1 MNNNENHNKSKS
13 ENGIGYQNMNDY
25 NTNNNGNYVRGNVPN
40 YSRMYSGQNNNGYL
54 QNNQMYDNGYQQNN
68 QMYNSQAFNNNI
80 PEAGGSKKRD
90 RNGLYVN
97 ILLFVI
103 AFAAIIMAIVVK
115 ISADKNSAD
124 NTGDDAWDVDKI
136 INKAD
141 SILELLD
148 NNYYNVD
155 DNYKEKLA
163 DSIYQGIIDS
173 LDDNYADYYDAEE
186 WKAVLESDQG
196 VYCGIGVVVQKDES
210 TGEIIAVNPYEYAP
224 AYKAGIRIEDR
235 IIAIDDTDIR
245 GMSIDEAVTLIRGE
259 EGTTVKLTVRRGTEM
274 LDFVVTREQIETQ
287 TVVTKIL
294 EDNIGYLQIISFD
307 GVTYNQF
314 INGLEDLLDKGIEGI
329 IFDVR
334 SNGGGYYDTVVNMLD
349 RILPE
354 GKIVYMEDKNGRQEV
369 EYSDA
374 ECLDL
379 PMCVLVNG
387 YTASASEIFSGAI
400 QDYELGA
407 IIGQQ
412 TFGKGIVQNT
422 YTFIDGS
429 AVKFTI
435 AGYFTPNGRNIH
447 GQGITPDIVVALPED
462 RDAYDENGIIK
473 DGMDTQLNE
482 GIKYIKEQIN
492 K

>member
-1 MNNNENHNKSKS
+1 MEDNKNQSKS
-13 ENGIGYQNMNDY
+13 QPENITGYQHMNGY
-25 NTNNNGNYVRGNVPN
+25 NEFNNGNYAQRNVMN
-40 YSRMYSGQNNNGYL
+40 YSQMYNPQNNNGYS
-54 QNNQMYDNGYQQNN
+54 QNNQT
-68 QMYNSQAFNNNI
+68 FNNDMPGTGN
-80 PEAGGSKKRD
+80 SNKKSRS
-90 RNGLYVN
+90 GLSIN
-97 ILLFVI
+97 ILLFII

-115 ISADKNSAD
+115 ISADKNSSD
-124 NTGDDAWDVDKI
+124 KSIDDVNNVDEI
-136 INKAD
+136 TDKAEY
-141 SILELLD
+141 ILELLD
-148 NNYYNVD
+148 KYYYNVD
-155 DNYKEKLA
+155 DNYKEKIA
-163 DSIYQGIIDS
+163 DGIYQGIIDT

-196 VYCGIGVVVQKDES
+196 VYCGIGVAVQQDEN

-224 AYKAGIRIEDR
+224 AYKAGLRVEDR
-235 IIAIDDTDIR
+235 IIAIDDIDIR
-245 GMSIDEAVTLIRGE
+245 GMSIDEAVSLIRGE
-259 EGTTVKLTVRRGTEM
+259 EGTTVKLTVRRNTEI

-287 TVVTKIL
+287 TVVTKVL
-294 EDNIGYLQIISFD
+294 EDNIGYLQITSFD

-314 INGLEDLLDKGIEGI
+314 INGLDELLNQGIKGI

-354 GKIVYMEDKNGRQEV
+354 GKIVYMEDKNGRQDV

-407 IIGQQ
+407 IIGEQ

-422 YTFIDGS
+422 YTFRDGS

-435 AGYFTPNGRNIH
+435 AGYFTPNGRDIH
-447 GQGITPDIVVALPED
+447 GKGITPDIVVSLPTD
-462 RDAYDENGIIK
+462 REAYNENGVIK

-482 GIKYIKEQIN
+482 GIKYIKEQI

>member
-1 MNNNENHNKSKS
+1 MEDNKNQSKS
-13 ENGIGYQNMNDY
+13 QPENITGYQHMNGY
-25 NTNNNGNYVRGNVPN
+25 NEFNNGNYAQRNVMN
-40 YSRMYSGQNNNGYL
+40 YSQMYSPQNNNGYS
-54 QNNQMYDNGYQQNN
+54 QNNQT
-68 QMYNSQAFNNNI
+68 FNNDMPGTGN
-80 PEAGGSKKRD
+80 SNKKSRS
-90 RNGLYVN
+90 GLSIN
-97 ILLFVI
+97 ILLFII

-115 ISADKNSAD
+115 ISADKNSSD
-124 NTGDDAWDVDKI
+124 KSIDDVNNVDEI
-136 INKAD
+136 TDKAEY
-141 SILELLD
+141 ILELLD
-148 NNYYNVD
+148 KYYYNVD
-155 DNYKEKLA
+155 DNYKEKIA
-163 DSIYQGIIDS
+163 DGIYQGIIDT

-196 VYCGIGVVVQKDES
+196 VYCGIGVAVQQDEN

-224 AYKAGIRIEDR
+224 AYKAGLRVEDR
-235 IIAIDDTDIR
+235 IIAIDDIDIR
-245 GMSIDEAVTLIRGE
+245 GMSIDEAVSLIRGE
-259 EGTTVKLTVRRGTEM
+259 EGTTVKLTVRRTTEI

-287 TVVTKIL
+287 TVVTKVL
-294 EDNIGYLQIISFD
+294 EDNIGYLQITSFD

-314 INGLEDLLDKGIEGI
+314 INGLDELLNQGIKGI

-354 GKIVYMEDKNGRQEV
+354 GKIVYMEDKNGRQDV

-407 IIGQQ
+407 IIGEQ

-422 YTFIDGS
+422 YTFRDGS

-435 AGYFTPNGRNIH
+435 AGYFTPNGRDIH
-447 GQGITPDIVVALPED
+447 GKGITPDIVVSLPTD
-462 RDAYDENGIIK
+462 REAYNENGVIK

-482 GIKYIKEQIN
+482 GIKYIKEQI

>member
-1 MNNNENHNKSKS
+1 MFKSK
-13 ENGIGYQNMNDY
+13 
-25 NTNNNGNYVRGNVPN
+25 
-40 YSRMYSGQNNNGYL
+40 
-54 QNNQMYDNGYQQNN
+54 
-68 QMYNSQAFNNNI
+68 
-80 PEAGGSKKRD
+80 
-90 RNGLYVN
+90 
-97 ILLFVI
+97 I
-103 AFAAIIMAIVVK
+103 A
-115 ISADKNSAD
+115 D
-124 NTGDDAWDVDKI
+124 G
-136 INKAD
+136 
-141 SILELLD
+141 
-148 NNYYNVD
+148 
-155 DNYKEKLA
+155 
-163 DSIYQGIIDS
+163 IYQGIIDTF
-173 LDDNYADYYDAEE
+173 DDNYADYYDAEE

-196 VYCGIGVVVQKDES
+196 VYCGIGVAVQQDEN

-224 AYKAGIRIEDR
+224 AYKAGLRVEDR
-235 IIAIDDTDIR
+235 IIAIDDIDIR
-245 GMSIDEAVTLIRGE
+245 GMSIDEAVSLIRGE
-259 EGTTVKLTVRRGTEM
+259 EGTTVKLTVRRTTEI

-287 TVVTKIL
+287 TVVTKVL
-294 EDNIGYLQIISFD
+294 EDNIGYLQITSFD

-314 INGLEDLLDKGIEGI
+314 INGLDELLNQGIKGI

-354 GKIVYMEDKNGRQEV
+354 GKIVYMEDKNGRQDV

-407 IIGQQ
+407 IIGEQ

-422 YTFIDGS
+422 YTFRDGS

-435 AGYFTPNGRNIH
+435 AGYFTPNGRDIH
-447 GQGITPDIVVALPED
+447 GKGITPDIVVSLPTD
-462 RDAYDENGIIK
+462 REAYNENGVIK

-482 GIKYIKEQIN
+482 GIKYIKEQI